1 MVPLARRNLCSEKGA
16 VRHVGL
22 RRRAR
27 RKGSGAVV
35 ASHDERLLEITD
47 QVLWLEDSRRAL
59 RQAAAWC
66 QPGPPEV
73 RSRP

>member
-1 MVPLARRNLCSEKGA
+1 MVPLARRNLCSEKGRFA
-16 VRHVGL
+16 MSVWAW
-22 RRRAR
+22 AR

-35 ASHDERLLEITD
+35 VSHDERLLEITD